1 MKRYLLFTGDTFYP
15 GGGMQDFRGDFNT
28 IDEARDFSASDKVS
42 AWDWYEIYDTHE
54 RKDVTPVP
62 LTY

>member
-15 GGGMQDFRGDFNT
+15 GGGMKDFRGDFNT
-28 IDEARDFSASDKVS
+28 IDEAFDFSASDKVG

-54 RKDVTPVP
+54 RKDATPVP
-62 LTY
+62 RTY